1 MKVVVLGA
9 GVIGVTSAWY
19 LNRAGHEVTVIERQS
34 GPAFETSF
42 ANGGQISASH
52 AMPWAN
58 PGAPLEILRW
68 LARADAP
75 FVFRP
80 RLDWR
85 QWLWGVRFLREC
97 SARRAQANARR
108 ILALARTSLNELK
121 LLRAETRISYEQS
134 ARGILGIYFEP
145 RAFEHARREAEWI
158 SREGMPREP
167 RTPAQCVATEPAL
180 RNVERRLAGGV
191 FAPADES
198 GDAFVFSQRLAAQC
212 ASHGVHFRYGCNV
225 RRLAAAAG
233 RIEGIVV
240 VDGAREARVAADAYV
255 IAAGGASALITRPLG
270 LDLPVYP
277 VKGYSVTLP
286 AAAGD
291 AAPLVSLTDESHKL
305 VFSRL
310 GNRLRVAG
318 TAELAGYGTGIDER
332 KCEGILARVFDLF
345 PQAGER
351 AAATYWAGLRPATPG
366 NVPIVCATRFPNL
379 FLNTGHGTLGWTLAC
394 GSGRLISD
402 LVSERSKNGDFAV
415 AG

>member
-1 MKVVVLGA
+1 MKVVVVGA

-19 LNRAGHEVTVIERQS
+19 LNRAGHEVTVIDRQL

-58 PGAPLEILRW
+58 PGAPLEILGW

-75 FVFRP
+75 LAFRP

-85 QWLWGVRFLREC
+85 QWSWGLRFLREC

-108 ILALARTSLNELK
+108 ILALARASLEELE
-121 LLRAETRISYEQS
+121 LLRVETRISYQQRT
-134 ARGILGIYFEP
+134 RGILSIYFEA
-145 RAFEHARREAEWI
+145 RAFERACQEAEWI
-158 SREGMPREP
+158 SREGMLREP
-167 RTPAQCVATEPAL
+167 RTAAQCVATEPAL
-180 RNVERRLAGGV
+180 RDVERRLAGGV

-198 GDAFVFSQRLAAQC
+198 GDAFIFTQQLAARC
-212 ASHGVHFRYGCNV
+212 ARQGVNFRYGCNV
-225 RRLAAAAG
+225 RRIDAAAG
-233 RIEGIVV
+233 RIEGLSMM
-240 VDGAREARVAADAYV
+240 DGAREARIAADAYV
-255 IAAGGASALITRPLG
+255 VAAGSACALITRPLG

-286 AAAGD
+286 AAPGE
-291 AAPLVSLTDESHKL
+291 AAPHTSLTDEAHKL

-310 GNRLRVAG
+310 GSRLRVAG
-318 TAELAGYGTGIDER
+318 TAELAGYGTDIDER
-332 KCEGILARVFDLF
+332 RCAGILARVFELF

-351 AAATYWAGLRPATPG
+351 AAARYWAGLRPATPG
-366 NVPIVCATRFPNL
+366 NVPIVCATRYPNL

-394 GSGRLISD
+394 GSGRLLAN
-402 LVSERSKNGDFAV
+402 LVSGRCKSGDFAITR
-415 AG
+415 